1 MAGLHLF
8 THSGDPYSISLV
20 IIFASNRK
28 YLVVGIITCLCFSQN
43 VVFKH
48 NSTNI
53 GSVENR
59 TLIQLRNKAGMRPFI
74 QRNPTRFKNFMTLSM
89 LCFPTSTEH
98 FKLPKQKKTTTTKTR
113 FWLNFLYF
121 VIFNRPCDGFRRHP
135 IEE

>member
-1 MAGLHLF
+1 MAGLHSF

-28 YLVVGIITCLCFSQN
+28 YLVVGIITCLCFSKN

-48 NSTNI
+48 NPTKS
-53 GSVENR
+53 GSVENK

-74 QRNPTRFKNFMTLSM
+74 HRNPTRFKNFMTLS
-89 LCFPTSTEH
+89 LICFPTSTEH
-98 FKLPKQKKTTTTKTR
+98 FKLPRRKKTTTTKTR
-113 FWLNFLYF
+113 FWLNFLHF
-121 VIFNRPCDGFRRHP
+121 VIFNRPCDGFRRHL